1 MILRSLS
8 LKNFR
13 KFKSAEIE
21 FPDGI
26 VGIIGLNGVGKST
39 IFEALAW
46 ALYGSIAARTSV
58 SEIKRVGASPS
69 ESCKVELNFL
79 FGGNDYRVVREV
91 NSKSSNA
98 TLVVNGKTIANGSE
112 GVNKY
117 IEKLLGMDYKSFF
130 TSVYAKQK
138 ELNVLSAMR
147 PHERKPLILGML
159 GIDAVDDVIKKIRD
173 DAKNK
178 KNILDR
184 LRIELLDENGK
195 PKTEKLRREIEDLTK
210 EKEKIS
216 EEIHQLEEKLERKR
230 KELLALEK
238 KQKEKKQRYE
248 DISKSV
254 EELERRK
261 EKYLRKKNLE
271 DEIEEIKKKIKERK
285 DRLKVEKEKAVKY
298 EGIEEEI
305 GKVEDKI
312 KEISSKLDAIK
323 KERNEKEAFKE
334 YKRKE
339 ILEIEKRKKE
349 IEKLGPDAKC
359 PTCERVLENHYYNLL
374 EKISKEIRK
383 REKESSVLSEQIKKI
398 EEKQDI
404 VEKELD
410 ALQKRIKHLS
420 EERRELDKINA
431 TIRSLLEEIEEGE
444 KSLVEK
450 SKELEEIKHVSFE
463 KDEYERKIIEKNK
476 VYEEYQLVLEEYN
489 NKKDENNRLKLELEK
504 AKGNKKVLEQ
514 KIGSIKEQVDNLE
527 RIKKRIGDETADLE
541 YLQLLVDIMSSFR
554 TDLISRIRPMLSAYA
569 SEFFERLTDG
579 KYKLIELDEDYNIKI
594 LDDGRAYGIKRFS
607 GGEEDLANLCLRLAI
622 SEIVSERADRQFNFI
637 ILDEIFGSQDSIR
650 RQNIMQALNA
660 LSSKFRQIFL
670 ITHIEDIK
678 NFMENVIHVIENEDG
693 TSYVKVD

>member
-79 FGGNDYRVVREV
+79 FGGNDYRVIREV

-98 TLVVNGKTIANGSE
+98 TLIVNGKTIANGSE

-117 IEKLLGMDYKSFF
+117 VEKLLGMDYKSFF

-216 EEIHQLEEKLERKR
+216 EELHQIEEKLERKE
-230 KELLALEK
+230 KELLVLEK
-238 KQKEKKQRYE
+238 KQKEKKLRYE

-285 DRLKVEKEKAVKY
+285 DRLKVEREKAAKY

-463 KDEYERKIIEKNK
+463 KDEYERKIREKNK
-476 VYEEYQLVLEEYN
+476 VYEEYQLVLEEYS

-514 KIGSIKEQVDNLE
+514 KIESIKGQINDLE
-527 RIKKRIGDETADLE
+527 RIKKRIGDETVDLE
-541 YLQLLVDIMSSFR
+541 YLQLLVEIMSSFR

-650 RQNIMQALNA
+650 RQNIIQALNA

>member
-147 PHERKPLILGML
+147 PHERRPLILGML
-159 GIDAVDDVIKKIRD
+159 GIDAVDDIIKNIRD

-216 EEIHQLEEKLERKR
+216 EELHQIEEKLERKE
-230 KELLALEK
+230 KELLVLEK
-238 KQKEKKQRYE
+238 KRKEKKLRYE

-271 DEIEEIKKKIKERK
+271 DEIEKIKKKIKERK
-285 DRLKVEKEKAVKY
+285 DRLKVEREKAVKY

-359 PTCERVLENHYYNLL
+359 PTCERVLKNHYYNIL
-374 EKISKEIRK
+374 EKISKEIK
-383 REKESSVLSEQIKKI
+383 KIEKESSVLSEQIKKI

-410 ALQKRIKHLS
+410 ALQKRNKYLS

-450 SKELEEIKHVSFE
+450 SRELEEIKDVSFE
-463 KDEYERKIIEKNK
+463 KNEYERKIREKNK

-489 NKKDENNRLKLELEK
+489 NKKDENNRLKLELER
-504 AKGNKKVLEQ
+504 AKGNKKLLEQ
-514 KIGSIKEQVDNLE
+514 KIGSIKGQINDLE
-527 RIKKRIGDETADLE
+527 RIKKRIGDETVDLE

-594 LDDGRAYGIKRFS
+594 LDDGKTYGIKRFS

-650 RQNIMQALNA
+650 RQNIIQALNA

-693 TSYVKVD
+693 TSYIKIE

>member
-91 NSKSSNA
+91 NGKSSNA

-238 KQKEKKQRYE
+238 KQKEKKLRYE
-248 DISKSV
+248 DISRSV

-476 VYEEYQLVLEEYN
+476 VYEEYQLVLEEYS

>member
-1 MILRSLS
+1 
-8 LKNFR
+8 
-13 KFKSAEIE
+13 
-21 FPDGI
+21 
-26 VGIIGLNGVGKST
+26 
-39 IFEALAW
+39 
-46 ALYGSIAARTSV
+46 
-58 SEIKRVGASPS
+58 
-69 ESCKVELNFL
+69 
-79 FGGNDYRVVREV
+79 
-91 NSKSSNA
+91 
-98 TLVVNGKTIANGSE
+98 
-112 GVNKY
+112 
-117 IEKLLGMDYKSFF
+117 
-130 TSVYAKQK
+130 
-138 ELNVLSAMR
+138 
-147 PHERKPLILGML
+147 
-159 GIDAVDDVIKKIRD
+159 
-173 DAKNK
+173 
-178 KNILDR
+178 
-184 LRIELLDENGK
+184 
-195 PKTEKLRREIEDLTK
+195 
-210 EKEKIS
+210 
-216 EEIHQLEEKLERKR
+216 
-230 KELLALEK
+230 
-238 KQKEKKQRYE
+238 
-248 DISKSV
+248 
-254 EELERRK
+254 
-261 EKYLRKKNLE
+261 
-271 DEIEEIKKKIKERK
+271 
-285 DRLKVEKEKAVKY
+285 
-298 EGIEEEI
+298 
-305 GKVEDKI
+305 
-312 KEISSKLDAIK
+312 
-323 KERNEKEAFKE
+323 
-334 YKRKE
+334 
-339 ILEIEKRKKE
+339 
-349 IEKLGPDAKC
+349 
-359 PTCERVLENHYYNLL
+359 
-374 EKISKEIRK
+374 
-383 REKESSVLSEQIKKI
+383 SVLSEQIKKI

-504 AKGNKKVLEQ
+504 ARGNKKVLEQ

>member
-91 NSKSSNA
+91 NGKSSNA

-195 PKTEKLRREIEDLTK
+195 PKTEKLRREIEGLTK

-238 KQKEKKQRYE
+238 KQKEKKLRYE
-248 DISKSV
+248 DISRSV

-383 REKESSVLSEQIKKI
+383 MEKESSVLSEQIKKI

-450 SKELEEIKHVSFE
+450 NKELEEIKHVSFE
-463 KDEYERKIIEKNK
+463 KDEYEKKIIEKNK

-527 RIKKRIGDETADLE
+527 RIKKRIGDETVDLE

>member
-79 FGGNDYRVVREV
+79 FGGNDYRVIREV

-98 TLVVNGKTIANGSE
+98 TLIVNGKTIANGSE

-216 EEIHQLEEKLERKR
+216 EEIHQLEEKLERKK

-238 KQKEKKQRYE
+238 KQKEKKLRYE

-285 DRLKVEKEKAVKY
+285 DRLKVEREKAVKY

-312 KEISSKLDAIK
+312 KEVNSKLDAIK

-383 REKESSVLSEQIKKI
+383 MEKESSVLSEQIKKI